1 MGINV
6 LDVGGKA
13 DAKCVAGIGADGV
26 SDTNADR
33 LVNNDTGGNTDID
46 FDTDTVAIFSSD
58 SDTNIA
64 SEIKAGAVIES
75 DPCTEADFDNVP
87 EVNGD
92 FSLDVDPDTDVGCDI
107 DNDPELVRDNCTESD
122 TNVDFSTNSYEEI
135 VCANVGSVT
144 DTAGGT
150 ELDADCD
157 NDASDE
163 VVWDTDNEATADTDD
178 IGGTE
183 TDELGEDDADRLSG
197 QRVGGIIICAVG
209 DAAADG
215 VTGTATDGD
224 NETDADG
231 AGDIDCEADRFTG
244 FASDRDTNGTS
255 DVDAGTVIDEDV
267 AENNSGVDPD
277 ANDDRIGTNIDD
289 TEMEGVIDVKSNDAI
304 DNGNFDFDAIN
315 DEDGDTGTN
324 TDCSTMVDD
333 VG

>member
-13 DAKCVAGIGADGV
+13 DVKGVAGIGADGV

-58 SDTNIA
+58 SDTNRA
-64 SEIKAGAVIES
+64 SDIKAGAVIES
-75 DPCTEADFDNVP
+75 DPCTEADVDNVAK
-87 EVNGD
+87 VNED
-92 FSLDVDPDTDVGCDI
+92 SRLDVDPDTDVGCDI
-107 DNDPELVRDNCTESD
+107 DNDPVLVRDNCTESD
-122 TNVDFSTNSYEEI
+122 TNVDFSTKSYEEI
-135 VCANVGSVT
+135 VCADVGSVT

-150 ELDADCD
+150 ALDADCD
-157 NDASDE
+157 NDASGG
-163 VVWDTDNEATADTDD
+163 VVGNTDNEATADTGD

-183 TDELGEDDADRLSG
+183 TDELGEDDADRLYG
-197 QRVGGIIICAVG
+197 KRVGGIVICAVG
-209 DAAADG
+209 DAVADG

-231 AGDIDCEADRFTG
+231 AGDIDCEADSVTG

-277 ANDDRIGTNIDD
+277 ANDDGIGTNIDD

-304 DNGNFDFDAIN
+304 DNGNFNFDAIN
-315 DEDGDTGTN
+315 NEDGDTGSN
-324 TDCSTMVDD
+324 TDCSTEVDD

>member
-46 FDTDTVAIFSSD
+46 FDTDTVAIFSSV
-58 SDTNIA
+58 SDTNRATDI
-64 SEIKAGAVIES
+64 EAGAVIES
-75 DPCTEADFDNVP
+75 DPCTEADVDNVP

-122 TNVDFSTNSYEEI
+122 TNVDFSTKSYEEI
-135 VCANVGSVT
+135 VCADVGSVT
-144 DTAGGT
+144 DTSGGT
-150 ELDADCD
+150 ALDADCD

-163 VVWDTDNEATADTDD
+163 VVGDTDNEAIADTDD
-178 IGGTE
+178 IGGAE

-209 DAAADG
+209 DAVADG

-231 AGDIDCEADRFTG
+231 AGDIDCEADSVTG

-315 DEDGDTGTN
+315 NEDDDTGSN
-324 TDCSTMVDD
+324 TDCSTEVDD

>member
-6 LDVGGKA
+6 LDVGGEA
-13 DAKCVAGIGADGV
+13 DAKGVAGIGADGV
-26 SDTNADR
+26 SDTNADQ
-33 LVNNDTGGNTDID
+33 LVNNDTSGNTDIN
-46 FDTDTVAIFSSD
+46 FDTGTVDIFSSD
-58 SDTNIA
+58 SDANRA
-64 SEIKAGAVIES
+64 SDIESGAVIES
-75 DPCTEADFDNVP
+75 DPCTEANVDNVAK
-87 EVNGD
+87 VNGD

-107 DNDPELVRDNCTESD
+107 DNDPELVRDNFTESD
-122 TNVDFSTNSYEEI
+122 TNVDFSTKSYEEI
-135 VCANVGSVT
+135 VCADVGSVT

-150 ELDADCD
+150 ALDADCD
-157 NDASDE
+157 NDASDG
-163 VVWDTDNEATADTDD
+163 VVGNTDNEATADTGD

-197 QRVGGIIICAVG
+197 KRVGGIVICAVG
-209 DAAADG
+209 DAVADG

-231 AGDIDCEADRFTG
+231 AGDIDCEADSVAG

-267 AENNSGVDPD
+267 AENNFGVDPD
-277 ANDDRIGTNIDD
+277 ANDDGIGTNIDD
-289 TEMEGVIDVKSNDAI
+289 NEMECVIDVKSNNAI

-315 DEDGDTGTN
+315 NEDGDTGSN
-324 TDCSTMVDD
+324 TDCSTEVDD